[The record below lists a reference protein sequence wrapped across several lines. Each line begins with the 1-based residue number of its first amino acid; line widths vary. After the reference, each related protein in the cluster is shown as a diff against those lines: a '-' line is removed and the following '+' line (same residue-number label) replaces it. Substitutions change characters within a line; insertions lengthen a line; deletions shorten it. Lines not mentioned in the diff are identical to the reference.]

1 MKKEIL
7 RYLILFCSLH
17 FNFYG
22 ELLFSEGKL
31 EIRWHGSSRPAIIAI
46 LTLFCC
52 SAAAGACFKETL
64 A

>member
-22 ELLFSEGKL
+22 ELLFSEGKQWKSDGMVPQGL
-31 EIRWHGSSRPAIIAI
+31 P
-46 LTLFCC
+46 
-52 SAAAGACFKETL
+52 
-64 A
+64 